1 MWDWVRSPVAGRGLL
16 NEIFGKAGYLLVES
30 QLMRTVFVTSVVTT
44 TVIVDMSVVK
54 TIAGGSLQAD
64 HQHCSSQLKGLQ
76 THVVVAV
83 VVAVNVT
90 TFVDMTNTAPTH
102 LTADWYL
109 GGENTNLPFLIVNPV
124 LPERAW
130 SDTSATLLWI
140 KLRLYAGLSV
150 ESGND
155 DIIGMKPEVV
165 PMVVA
170 DDKTVV
176 RCVFEETDVSV
187 TTLLRR

>member
-1 MWDWVRSPVAGRGLL
+1 
-16 NEIFGKAGYLLVES
+16 
-30 QLMRTVFVTSVVTT
+30 MRTVFVTSVVTT

-90 TFVDMTNTAPTH
+90 IFVDTTNTAPTH

-109 GGENTNLPFLIVNPV
+109 GGEISPFLVVNPV

-130 SDTSATLLWI
+130 SETSATLLSI
-140 KLRLYAGLSV
+140 KLRLYAGLSI

-176 RCVFEETDVSV
+176 RCMFEEKDVSV